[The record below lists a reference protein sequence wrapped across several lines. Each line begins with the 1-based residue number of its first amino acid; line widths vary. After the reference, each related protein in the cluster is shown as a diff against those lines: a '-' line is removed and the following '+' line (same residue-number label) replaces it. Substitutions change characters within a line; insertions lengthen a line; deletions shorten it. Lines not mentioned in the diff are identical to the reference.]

1 MKLIDEFEGGRL
13 FRVGRI
19 PVLDLH
25 GSYHAMGRQYGY
37 LLKDHLHGLYRT
49 AVEDYFIGAQNI
61 PYERLKRIG
70 IDIFDLY
77 PRRFKTMI
85 YGMAETSDMSVG
97 KHIILNGLEYYGL
110 LFGCSG
116 IAVWNEFTSG
126 GPLLFGRNY
135 DWYSHYR
142 EFASYL
148 TVTVL
153 HPESSYAS
161 AIIMFAGVIYATTGL
176 NECGLFLEL
185 NNGMPV
191 SGDSNYSNRVPIII
205 KLLTFLQDHSTMKQL
220 DAALNSTRA
229 NYAYIINVADRDGAY
244 SYECSTYDIMR
255 LTGDPRGLLV
265 ATNHFVH
272 HSWGTMRERDTN
284 FKTITRR
291 ENLIRCARQSLGA
304 FSLSKMKELL
314 DLPLPRGATWPPG
327 ERIQTVYQA
336 IAVPDD
342 LTIWLKIPAV
352 QEWSEIPLGSIFPE
366 NDR

>member
-19 PVLDLH
+19 PLLDLH
-25 GSYHAMGRQYGY
+25 GTYHAMGRQYGY
-37 LLKDHLHGLYRT
+37 LLKDQLHTLYRT
-49 AVEDYFIGAQNI
+49 AVEDHFIGAQNI

-77 PRRFKTMI
+77 PRRFKMMI
-85 YGMAETSDMSVG
+85 YGMAETSGMSVG
-97 KHIILNGLEYYGL
+97 KHIILNGLEFYGL

-116 IAVWNEFTSG
+116 IAVWDEFTDG
-126 GPLLFGRNY
+126 GSLIFGRNY
-135 DWYSHYR
+135 DWYSYYR
-142 EFASYL
+142 DFASCL

-153 HPESSYAS
+153 HPGSSYAS
-161 AIIMFAGVIYATTGL
+161 AIITFAGVIYATTGI

-205 KLLTFLQDHSTMKQL
+205 KLLTFLQDHGTMEQL

-229 NYAYIINVADRDGAY
+229 NYAYIINVADCDGAY
-244 SYECSTYDIMR
+244 SYECPTYDIRR

-272 HSWGTMRERDTN
+272 HSWGTARERDTN

-291 ENLIRCARQSLGA
+291 ENLIRHARQNIGK

-314 DLPLPRGATWPPG
+314 DLSLLQGGATWPPG
-327 ERIQTVYQA
+327 ERIQTVYQV
-336 IAVPDD
+336 IAVPED

-352 QEWSEIPLGSIFPE
+352 QEWSEIPLAFVFPKK
-366 NDR
+366 